1 MRYAKKIWKMMA
13 TNNEETKMDDEI
25 DQEIWKINR
34 EIWHKRKSA
43 LVYLQIREDGKVWVV
58 LEDGT
63 PLAHQAGVDTSSS
76 AMKGGVQAVITLQS
90 AGWLPP
96 LIGGSANGD

>member
-1 MRYAKKIWKMMA
+1 MSKQKTAK
-13 TNNEETKMDDEI
+13 
-25 DQEIWKINR
+25 
-34 EIWHKRKSA
+34 
-43 LVYLQIREDGKVWVV
+43 VFLQIREDGKVWAV

-63 PLAHQAGVDTSSS
+63 PLAHQARVDISSS

-96 LIGGSANGD
+96 LGR